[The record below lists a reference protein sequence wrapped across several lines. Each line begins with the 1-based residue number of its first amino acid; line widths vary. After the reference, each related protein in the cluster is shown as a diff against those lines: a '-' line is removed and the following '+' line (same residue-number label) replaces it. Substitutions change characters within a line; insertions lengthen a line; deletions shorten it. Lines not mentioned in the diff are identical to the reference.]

1 MEPHS
6 GHAAPTRSRSLS
18 FGAYHFIDD
27 TTEDVAEAL
36 NRVGGA
42 RAVLA
47 TVTNAKAMP
56 PVIEGSRCAPALS

>member
-1 MEPHS
+1 MKLHS

-18 FGAYHFIDD
+18 RSLGAHHFIDN
-27 TTEDVAEAL
+27 TTEDLAEAL

-47 TVTNAKAMP
+47 TVTNAKAM
-56 PVIEGSRCAPALS
+56 SR